1 MQVEVNQMSQREFL
15 IKFYCEQKRGGFS
28 RLMEALNS
36 LGLQVADAN
45 ITTFCGK
52 VLNILKVEVRFKQME
67 Y

>member
-1 MQVEVNQMSQREFL
+1 MSQREFL
-15 IKFYCEQKRGGFS
+15 VKFYCEQKQGGFS

-45 ITTFCGK
+45 ITTFCGM
-52 VLNILKVEVRFKQME
+52 VLNILKVEVRFQAME